1 MAGRRHLMDRVGA
14 EYESTAHALLT
25 PLASLVPVPRQDD
38 FGIDFYCH
46 VRASTGRHTETVSH
60 LAALQ
65 VKGGEAG
72 LTYGGLDASGE
83 WKKHEIAWLMSLSV
97 PLYLLHI
104 PQDRRAV
111 AMYSLG
117 PVWHRFMA
125 QTVYPFEISC
135 VTRPTCDDTNWQLA
149 EPTSSAASDRGDG
162 RRWVIDLGPPLLQV
176 SVDDA
181 SDPESRENRCS
192 VLRHW
197 IAHDRQNVMRFQQ
210 GVPVVTCITSW
221 KTNSLDGVRKA
232 IAQHWSTPPGEN
244 ITPLCQTAEP
254 LLVNLGIHLQWQ
266 NDPAAYALIPT
277 LQWLNDR
284 QQLGGIGRGLLERL
298 VQNQNRGAAPNAG
311 AV

>member
-38 FGIDFYCH
+38 FGIDSYCH

-97 PLYLLHI
+97 PLYVLHI

-181 SDPESRENRCS
+181 SDPGKPREP
-192 VLRHW
+192 VLR
-197 IAHDRQNVMRFQQ
+197 APALDRSR
-210 GVPVVTCITSW
+210 PTECDA
-221 KTNSLDGVRKA
+221 L
-232 IAQHWSTPPGEN
+232 STRSAGRDVHHELEN
-244 ITPLCQTAEP
+244 KLAGRSSQSHRA
-254 LLVNLGIHLQWQ
+254 
-266 NDPAAYALIPT
+266 T
-277 LQWLNDR
+277 L
-284 QQLGGIGRGLLERL
+284 EH
-298 VQNQNRGAAPNAG
+298 APR
-311 AV
+311 